1 MSHYTN
7 ISIDTLDGLRAHPHH
22 ILLETVGGSQAY
34 GTAHGQSDEDL
45 RGIYILPRDAYLAL
59 APPAPQVADA
69 RSDVVFYSLRRFL
82 ALSRDANPTALEML
96 YSPADCIRYIAPCA
110 QPLLEQ
116 RDRFVTRR
124 AVQGFLSFAQA
135 QIKKAKGRNKWINRP
150 QPESSPEKEAF
161 CWFIPRS
168 SAPDAMPYRPIPLD
182 KTEIR
187 LAECHAASLEH
198 VPDTFRLYHY
208 GTGARG
214 VFRDGNLVC
223 ESIPREDEDARC
235 IGLLVYNRGA
245 YEVAL
250 RDHHHYWIWRRER
263 NETRWLSQESGA
275 LEYDAKNMMHTF
287 RLLYSCAHM
296 LAEGSPLVRVEGGQR
311 AFLLAVRLGEFTYED
326 LAARADE
333 RVTDIEDKLAGSTLP
348 EAPPPGAADALL
360 REITAAWENS
370 HA

>member
-1 MSHYTN
+1 MAERATTSV
-7 ISIDTLDGLRAHPHH
+7 DTLQTLRAHPDH
-22 ILLETVGGSQAY
+22 ILLETVAGSQAY

-45 RGIYILPRDAYLAL
+45 RGIYILPRDAYLTL
-59 APPAPQVADA
+59 APPTPQVADA

-82 ALSRDANPTALEML
+82 ELAGDANPTALEML

-168 SAPDAMPYRPIPLD
+168 PAPDAMPYRPIPLD

-187 LAECHAASLEH
+187 LAECHAASLEY

-208 GTGARG
+208 GPGAGG

-223 ESIPREDEDARC
+223 E
-235 IGLLVYNRGA
+235 
-245 YEVAL
+245 
-250 RDHHHYWIWRRER
+250 
-263 NETRWLSQESGA
+263 
-275 LEYDAKNMMHTF
+275 
-287 RLLYSCAHM
+287 
-296 LAEGSPLVRVEGGQR
+296 
-311 AFLLAVRLGEFTYED
+311 
-326 LAARADE
+326 
-333 RVTDIEDKLAGSTLP
+333 
-348 EAPPPGAADALL
+348 
-360 REITAAWENS
+360 
-370 HA
+370 